1 MSTLI
6 SLNNTS
12 PVVFVQTAAS
22 PVINGTSQQSLIST
36 GIGSVLI
43 PEKTLVV
50 GSTYKFSMEGSVEDP
65 AGAFPNGF
73 KIEIGFLGTSPAS
86 LVGATGLQ
94 FLNGL
99 FATTFSYQL
108 QGSFTVNAVGGPGGG
123 VVASSAFLTIVG
135 DNSGLP
141 SNPEVGISTK
151 NNTTFDTTVNNT
163 FEITVGFI
171 GANPTSKIN
180 SRSFVLE
187 KIK

>member
-50 GSTYKFSMEGSVEDP
+50 GSTYRFSMEGSIENPHTAPDGV
-65 AGAFPNGF
+65 

-86 LVGATGLQ
+86 LAGTGGLQ
-94 FLNGL
+94 YI
-99 FATTFSYQL
+99 FSSFPNSSYKL
-108 QGSFTVNAVGGPGGG
+108 EGTFTVNVVGSAGGA
-123 VVASSAFLTIVG
+123 VVATSAVLSI
-135 DNSGLP
+135 L
-141 SNPEVGISTK
+141 NPNTGISINQIGISTY
-151 NNTTFDTTVNNT
+151 NTTTFDTTVDNT
-163 FEITVGFI
+163 FEITAGYTA
-171 GANPTSKIN
+171 ANLNNKIN